1 MAAAQQ
7 TFVPQGFRARDV
19 SVLSPPVRH
28 VAGWEYHSEAWLR
41 RADEPRRLPPVS
53 CIFALAF
60 VVGRRPF
67 AHRRHPLRSSRRAT
81 TTGDEHAVAVE
92 SWMKELVIGHE
103 FCPWARPAQ
112 TKGHIRIA
120 SSSALDEEEAYE
132 DLLREA
138 GELPG
143 PISEPL
149 TGEATT
155 TVVVYGAGF
164 EEGDSIQLTGSDGE
178 EISCVVSVADAGSD
192 EEGEPTFMATLDTGE
207 ERRFRYSELLA
218 DDVMADDDSFDDDDE
233 FNGIDDEAE
242 EDDEEWN
249 DDVQY
254 IAQRSPRP
262 ALHLLRQCDLD
273 RALEDS
279 SVADELLERN
289 ALCAARLGESFA
301 KDLLKRFG

>member
-155 TVVVYGAGF
+155 TVVVYPHVAAWKDFDTFNDFFGNVLENGTALANVGLKVVAFHPEFSARPLYGAGF

-178 EISCVVSVADAGSD
+178 EISCVVTRSCRAC
-192 EEGEPTFMATLDTGE
+192 
-207 ERRFRYSELLA
+207 RRPLQ
-218 DDVMADDDSFDDDDE
+218 
-233 FNGIDDEAE
+233 G
-242 EDDEEWN
+242 
-249 DDVQY
+249 
-254 IAQRSPRP
+254 
-262 ALHLLRQCDLD
+262 
-273 RALEDS
+273 
-279 SVADELLERN
+279 
-289 ALCAARLGESFA
+289 
-301 KDLLKRFG
+301 